1 MNAIRHLV
9 TRLYDHIMPPV
20 EPRDF
25 TQRSEVSGWTLEEI
39 AEYNARVKA
48 YLDRKEREQAA
59 VRRELEAEERN
70 MRRGTG

>member
-1 MNAIRHLV
+1 MNALRHLV
-9 TRLYDHIMPPV
+9 ARLYDHLMPPV
-20 EPRDF
+20 EPQDF
-25 TQRSEVSGWTLEEI
+25 KQRSEVSGWSLEDI

-59 VRRELEAEERN
+59 VRRDLEAEERN

>member
-1 MNAIRHLV
+1 MNALRHLV
-9 TRLYDHIMPPV
+9 ARLYDHLMPPA
-20 EPRDF
+20 EPREF
-25 TQRSEVSGWTLEEI
+25 TQHAEVSGWTLEEI

>member
-1 MNAIRHLV
+1 MNALRHLIV
-9 TRLYDHIMPPV
+9 RLYDHFVPPV

-25 TQRSEVSGWTLEEI
+25 TQRREVSGWTLEEI

-48 YLDRKEREQAA
+48 YLDRKEREQAQ

>member
-9 TRLYDHIMPPV
+9 TRLYDHLMPPA
-20 EPRDF
+20 EPQDF
-25 TQRSEVSGWTLEEI
+25 TQRAEVSGWTLEDI